1 MSNSTADKADAK
13 ERIIKAVWDLI
24 SQKGSI
30 NLTVREISKKANVNL
45 ASINYHFRTTKN
57 LFDEVENFLTEKV
70 LHLNNILENPQS
82 DPKQAILSWAKE
94 LMNLIY
100 DNPGILWLIGS
111 KIMKKDRADIFMG
124 KFAYMKK
131 LPISILIKEI
141 TGIKDTQIL
150 TLKAVQ
156 IISGIIGPLILY
168 YGVGREF
175 DINLN
180 DEEVRDSYSKSLVE
194 SILAN

>member
-1 MSNSTADKADAK
+1 MNNNTADKADAK
-13 ERIIKAVWDLI
+13 ERIIKAVWELI
-24 SQKGSI
+24 SQKGSTSV
-30 NLTVREISKKANVNL
+30 TVREISKKANVNL
-45 ASINYHFRTTKN
+45 ASINYHFRTTQN
-57 LFDEVENFLTEKV
+57 LFNEVENFLTEKI
-70 LHLNNILENPQS
+70 LNLNRYLENPEL
-82 DPKQAILSWAKE
+82 DPKQAILSWSRE

-131 LPISILIKEI
+131 LPISNLIKEI
-141 TGIKDTQIL
+141 TGIKDIQVL

-168 YGVGREF
+168 YGVGKEF

-180 DEEVRDSYSKSLVE
+180 DRNVRESYSKSLIE
-194 SILAN
+194 SILTN

>member
-1 MSNSTADKADAK
+1 MDNNTAAKADVK

-45 ASINYHFRTTKN
+45 AAINYHFRTTQN
-57 LFDEVENFLTEKV
+57 LFDEVENYLAEKI
-70 LHLNNILENPQS
+70 LHLNEILENPQS
-82 DPKQAILSWAKE
+82 DPKQAILTWSKE

-124 KFAYMKK
+124 KFDYMKK
-131 LPISILIKEI
+131 LPISSLIKNI
-141 TGIKDTQIL
+141 TGIEDTQVL

-156 IISGIIGPLILY
+156 IISGIIGPLVLY

-175 DINLN
+175 DIDLN
-180 DEEVRDSYSKSLVE
+180 DEKIRDSYSKSLVE
-194 SILAN
+194 SILAK